1 MRVIYNFAPLHFNV
15 FRIVML
21 IMRRALRSRSQVRVH
36 RTLGRAYAHIWQKWR
51 ESQVVP
57 RSRGFLRG
65 RRLHRAFPK
74 RTLGRLSSLLCTY
87 VTPSI
92 PEEISRGCRTRI
104 QLLTPYIWRSECAL
118 NVDAACASGNARGCV
133 CNISIF
139 FIYIILHLA
148 IVIIT
153 VINVRA
159 QFNLI

>member
-104 QLLTPYIWRSECAL
+104 QLLTPYIWRSAL
-118 NVDAACASGNARGCV
+118 SMQTQPVHPRMHADVCV
-133 CNISIF
+133 IF
-139 FIYIILHLA
+139 LYYFLFILYCTYQQLSY
-148 IVIIT
+148 
-153 VINVRA
+153 NYSY
-159 QFNLI
+159 